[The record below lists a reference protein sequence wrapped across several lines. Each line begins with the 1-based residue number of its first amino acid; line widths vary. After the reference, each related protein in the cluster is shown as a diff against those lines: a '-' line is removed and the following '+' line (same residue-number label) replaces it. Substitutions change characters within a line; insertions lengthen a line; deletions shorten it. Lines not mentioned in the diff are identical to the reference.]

1 MDDEIQPPKA
11 RGRLAADG
19 SACEPLAFLFPGQG
33 SQAVG
38 MGKALV
44 TDFPVA
50 REVFAEA
57 DDALSCGLSRLCF
70 EGPFDELTLTVN
82 TQPALLTVSWALTR
96 VLREAIGVEPCWA
109 AGHSLGEFSAL
120 VAAGALRFADALRV
134 VRERGRAMQE
144 AVPPGVGSM
153 AVILGLDAD
162 TVGAICHA
170 AAAAQVVSPAN
181 LNGDN
186 QVVIAGHREAVERA
200 VALAKQRGAKRA
212 LPVAVSAPF
221 HCTLMQPAADRLRSV
236 LASVPVSSLRLP
248 VLSNVEAR
256 AYTDAAAVKE
266 LLVRQVVSPVRWQ
279 ACVQELARCGCTVAI
294 EVGPGTVLSGL
305 VKRITP
311 AIRCIAGEDLDAVRA
326 LVQAA

>member
-1 MDDEIQPPKA
+1 M
-11 RGRLAADG
+11 
-19 SACEPLAFLFPGQG
+19 SEPLAFLFPGQG

-38 MGKALV
+38 MGRELC
-44 TDFPVA
+44 TQFPVA

-57 DDALSCGLSRLCF
+57 DAMLGCSLSRLCF
-70 EGPFDELTLTVN
+70 EGPLEDLTLTAN
-82 TQPALLTVSWALTR
+82 TQPALLTVSWAMTR
-96 VLREAIGVEPCWA
+96 VLREAIGVESRWA

-153 AVILGLDAD
+153 AAIIGLD
-162 TVGAICHA
+162 VEVVREICSA
-170 AAAAQVVSPAN
+170 AAGDHVVSPAN
-181 LNGDN
+181 LNGGN
-186 QVVIAGHREAVERA
+186 QVVIAGHREAVDRA
-200 VALAKQRGAKRA
+200 VTLAKQRGAKRA
-212 LPVAVSAPF
+212 LPLTVSAPF
-221 HCTLMQPAADRLRSV
+221 HCALMQPAAERLRQV
-236 LASVPVSSLRLP
+236 LASVPVSALRFP
-248 VLSNVEAR
+248 VISNVEAR

-279 ACVQELARCGCTVAI
+279 ECIEALARLGCTAAI
-294 EVGPGTVLSGL
+294 EVGPGKVLSGL

-311 AIRCIAGEDLDAVRA
+311 AIRCVAGDDLDAARA